1 MLLCQQIDHF
11 SLLQDSTKSSAL
23 NFFYVFCCDL
33 KEKGQ
38 ITRNMNNKNKKS
50 LYRKSVLLF
59 GLPKLGSVG
68 PVQQKIKLP
77 SPNIK

>member
-11 SLLQDSTKSSAL
+11 SLLQDSTISSAL

-38 ITRNMNNKNKKS
+38 ITSNMNNKNKKS

>member
-11 SLLQDSTKSSAL
+11 SLLQDLTISSAL

-50 LYRKSVLLF
+50 LYRKSVSLF